1 MDLKFIT
8 NYQPF
13 YLLTN
18 HKDIGTSY
26 FFFGIWSGKI
36 KSTLSNLCQ
45 LKLGQI
51 NSIINNN
58 LLYNV
63 IVTIVAFIK
72 KIFITIPNVVG
83 GFGN

>member
-26 FFFGIWSGKI
+26 FFFGI
-36 KSTLSNLCQ
+36 
-45 LKLGQI
+45 
-51 NSIINNN
+51 
-58 LLYNV
+58 
-63 IVTIVAFIK
+63 
-72 KIFITIPNVVG
+72 
-83 GFGN
+83 